1 MEDTCKKREFAVKLH
16 KSKRV
21 FLGEITKK
29 QVFICNFSN
38 WHGIC
43 MYISKEIRQR
53 KAEKKI
59 EGGTF
64 YG

>member
-1 MEDTCKKREFAVKLH
+1 MEDTCKKRDFAVKLH
-16 KSKRV
+16 KNQCVSLEK
-21 FLGEITKK
+21 ITKN
-29 QVFICNFSN
+29 QVFVCNFSN